1 MIGPAGQRGAG
12 GPEPVRPWY
21 RPRLDGLA
29 PRVAAY
35 LSLALL
41 PLGLIALYQTRE
53 YQEETEERAE
63 LSLLALTEQGAA
75 GVGTA
80 IERAI
85 GAGQALQAAAGLL
98 GDPAACADV
107 LGRLVG
113 DAMPFDFVGFLPP
126 EGLVTCSS
134 VGEPLELEPEVRAE
148 VAALLA
154 NPRVEVRASEAQMD
168 SLVVGMPVE
177 TPEGQ
182 QGFLTFTI
190 PRARV
195 QEPIFGPSSLEPLRL
210 LTFNDEGEVLTGA
223 APVEGSAALASLLPA
238 EGTLASRAQGRPLAF
253 IAPSAGGPE
262 LAYTVAPLVPG
273 VAYAMAIWTPEQ
285 AGQGVGRLGEAPILF
300 PLLMWAASLA
310 VAFWAINRLVIRRVT
325 DLGGRMRRFGRDRSL
340 LQRPTSVG
348 TPFELR
354 EIEDSFRH
362 MADSILQDEA
372 RMEHAFRE
380 RGVLLREVHH
390 RVKNN
395 LQLISSI
402 ISMQVRRMPEPRVR
416 QILRRLQD
424 RVLTLASIYRSLYTS
439 PDMGDVNAAPVIRA
453 IVEQEL
459 RAAEGRVVATLDIED
474 MVLDP
479 DKVVPL
485 SFLAAEA
492 VSNALAR
499 ARSEDGKPS
508 LSVTLHRDDG
518 HATLSI
524 ANSLAGVPDAAEAGQ
539 GLGQHLIQAFA
550 AQVGGPVEVQAG
562 DRLYRLCVTFPTE
575 TEEAQTVPA

>member
-1 MIGPAGQRGAG
+1 M
-12 GPEPVRPWY
+12 
-21 RPRLDGLA
+21 
-29 PRVAAY
+29 
-35 LSLALL
+35 
-41 PLGLIALYQTRE
+41 
-53 YQEETEERAE
+53 
-63 LSLLALTEQGAA
+63 
-75 GVGTA
+75 
-80 IERAI
+80 
-85 GAGQALQAAAGLL
+85 
-98 GDPAACADV
+98 
-107 LGRLVG
+107 
-113 DAMPFDFVGFLPP
+113 
-126 EGLVTCSS
+126 
-134 VGEPLELEPEVRAE
+134 
-148 VAALLA
+148 
-154 NPRVEVRASEAQMD
+154 
-168 SLVVGMPVE
+168 
-177 TPEGQ
+177 
-182 QGFLTFTI
+182 
-190 PRARV
+190 
-195 QEPIFGPSSLEPLRL
+195 FGPSSLEPLRL

-439 PDMGDVNAAPVIRA
+439 PDMGDVNAAPCDPRHRGAGAARRRGPRRGHPRHRGHGARSGQGGAPVLPCGRGGVERA
-453 IVEQEL
+453 RP
-459 RAAEGRVVATLDIED
+459 RAQRGRQ
-474 MVLDP
+474 
-479 DKVVPL
+479 
-485 SFLAAEA
+485 
-492 VSNALAR
+492 ALA
-499 ARSEDGKPS
+499 
-508 LSVTLHRDDG
+508 LG
-518 HATLSI
+518 HA
-524 ANSLAGVPDAAEAGQ
+524 APRRRPCDAQHRQQSGRHPRCHRGRA